1 MKKIVLFAI
10 ILVSSFTLNAQEP
23 EKKKET
29 KSTKTENQE
38 RKKLTSG
45 MQGIIENAIN
55 LRYKTMMGNNTNK
68 TNADSEDEEEWSS
81 DEE

>member
-38 RKKLTSG
+38 R
-45 MQGIIENAIN
+45 AIN
-55 LRYKTMMGNNTNK
+55 QSGISLKST
-68 TNADSEDEEEWSS
+68 SQP
-81 DEE
+81 